1 MSVEIWSDVMCP
13 FCYIGK
19 RRLEEALR
27 SLPHKEQVEVKW
39 NSFQL
44 YPNLE
49 YDPQRDTYSHLAQ
62 IKGQTREWSVLIHN
76 KLTQTARGMGLEYN
90 FDKAKIT
97 DSFDAHRLVQL
108 AKKYNRTNE
117 MEERLFKAYFTDGE
131 LISDHAT
138 LIRLAEETG
147 LPKEEAAQVLASDRY
162 GAEVQRD
169 AAEARRLGA
178 NAVPFFVMNGKYA
191 IMGAQDP
198 QVFKETLHK
207 ALEDWRKGRKE
218 KIED

>member
-1 MSVEIWSDVMCP
+1 MCP

-19 RRLEEALR
+19 RRMEEALR
-27 SLPHKEQVEVKW
+27 SLAHKDQVEVKW

-90 FDKAKIT
+90 FEKAKIT
-97 DSFDAHRLVQL
+97 DSFDAHRMVQL
-108 AKKYNRTNE
+108 AKKYDRSDE
-117 MEERLFKAYFTDGE
+117 MEEQLFKAYFTDGE

-138 LIRLAEETG
+138 LIRLAEQAG
-147 LPKEEAAQVLASDRY
+147 LPREEAAQVLASDRY

-169 AAEARRLGA
+169 VAEGRRLGA
-178 NAVPFFVMNGKYA
+178 NAVPFFVMNRKYA

-198 QVFKETLHK
+198 QVFKDTLQR
-207 ALEDWRKGRKE
+207 AWEDWSKGRVV
-218 KIED
+218 D